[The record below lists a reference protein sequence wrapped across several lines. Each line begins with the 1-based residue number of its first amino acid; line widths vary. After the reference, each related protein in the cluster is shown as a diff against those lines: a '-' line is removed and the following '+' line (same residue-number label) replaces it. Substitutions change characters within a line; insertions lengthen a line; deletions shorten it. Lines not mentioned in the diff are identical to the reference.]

1 MESNGCKHDSH
12 QHGKLAATSW
22 KFSQTELL
30 RSTTEP
36 CASVL
41 PSHTIGASTHHVIAF
56 LRAFLARLCWARVRD
71 FEKPVRMQQHI
82 DHQSQFWNWLWKH
95 SRYIYVK
102 MCMQDIEVSF
112 GSSETGYVNI
122 CLMVMV
128 LNQRVAFCK
137 RSRES

>member
-1 MESNGCKHDSH
+1 M
-12 QHGKLAATSW
+12 L
-22 KFSQTELL
+22 
-30 RSTTEP
+30 
-36 CASVL
+36 
-41 PSHTIGASTHHVIAF
+41 
-56 LRAFLARLCWARVRD
+56 
-71 FEKPVRMQQHI
+71 QHI
-82 DHQSQFWNWLWKH
+82 DFQSQFWNWLWQH

-137 RSRES
+137 CSRES